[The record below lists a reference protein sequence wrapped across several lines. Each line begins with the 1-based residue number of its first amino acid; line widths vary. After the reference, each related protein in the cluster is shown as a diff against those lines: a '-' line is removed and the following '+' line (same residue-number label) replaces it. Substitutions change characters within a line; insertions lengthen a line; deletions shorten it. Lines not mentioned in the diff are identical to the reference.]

1 MELLELSF
9 FPKKPTAHNIPTY
22 QVPLSRYFNP
32 FIVYKAH
39 KKCIVFKSVT
49 ETLGLH

>member
-9 FPKKPTAHNIPTY
+9 FPKKAPHNIPTY